1 MRQHTNALKALLE
14 GAPALAGKVHVT
26 LATGAGG
33 ALSLP
38 YVVIHPSD
46 GTDAADRFTGPKQVF
61 NPRFTLHSVG
71 ADANQAAATAEA
83 VKRCLIVNGFGVSP
97 TVPGENSKRLWYSV
111 PMPLQVDRDVSPPL
125 VFHVAECGFESS
137 PQ

>member
-1 MRQHTNALKALLE
+1 MRQHTTALKALIE

-26 LATGAGG
+26 LADGG
-33 ALSLP
+33 PGPLKLP

-46 GTDAADRFTGPKQVF
+46 GTDAADRFTGPKQMYR
-61 NPRFTLHSVG
+61 PRFTVHSVG

-83 VKRCLIVNGFGVSP
+83 VKKRLIVGGFGVVP
-97 TVPGENSKRLWYSV
+97 AIPGEDPKRLWYSV

-137 PQ
+137 PL